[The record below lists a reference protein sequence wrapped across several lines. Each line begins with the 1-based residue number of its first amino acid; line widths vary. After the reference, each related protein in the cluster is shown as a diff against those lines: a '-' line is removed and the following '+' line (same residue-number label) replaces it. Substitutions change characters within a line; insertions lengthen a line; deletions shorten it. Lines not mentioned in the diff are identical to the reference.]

1 MLRPISVSPIHRRQ
15 WSPWSSVE
23 GPPDVWG
30 LEHTPCEERLRN
42 QGFAQPGEATTLG
55 APNSS
60 PSGGSYQE
68 VRAELLWALQG
79 WRARKNR
86 LKSRE
91 VQTVYKIIFLPNP
104 VTKRHG
110 YGAQRGGAVSGL
122 GGFQHTTGS
131 SPVEPG
137 PTPQV
142 VQTWDLLRSLSTWII
157 LWFSLTQKKVYLMS
171 HSEGF
176 HVTHAGVSFIPS

>member
-1 MLRPISVSPIHRRQ
+1 MPSFGPSPIHRRQ
-15 WSPWSSVE
+15 RSPRSSAE

-60 PSGGSYQE
+60 PSARRYQE
-68 VRAELLWALQG
+68 VRAELLTALQG
-79 WRARKNR
+79 WRARNNR

-91 VQTVYKIIFLPNP
+91 VQTVYKMIFPPTP

-110 YGAQRGGAVSGL
+110 NGAQRDCAVSSR

-137 PTPQV
+137 PIPQV
-142 VQTWDLLRSLSTWII
+142 AQT
-157 LWFSLTQKKVYLMS
+157 
-171 HSEGF
+171 
-176 HVTHAGVSFIPS
+176 